1 MKKLI
6 QKTLGLAGYALFNT
20 RKQYGRDGLFTVHS
34 DHFRYDPAF
43 KAAYAQGIR
52 AGGSFDPEWE
62 WRVHVA
68 LWVASNALRIPGP
81 VPFAGLSPGFVGLYQ
96 VNIQIPDLPAGTYPV
111 KITAGSAVSNA
122 PTISVTR

>member
-1 MKKLI
+1 MWGRQSCLQPAFKPASAGPGKVRRSQGWLPTSEVVPDLRASISIQTMKKLI

-52 AGGSFDPEWE
+52 AGGSFDPALE

-68 LWVASNALRIPGP
+68 L
-81 VPFAGLSPGFVGLYQ
+81 
-96 VNIQIPDLPAGTYPV
+96 
-111 KITAGSAVSNA
+111 
-122 PTISVTR
+122 